1 MYATVPIYIHIHAN
15 CVVFQ
20 SRMAHAEM
28 LQLPE
33 AKATKRPTDPFKHE
47 ITDFLALEERPN
59 VCIKNFCTLQT
70 STKETN
76 QLYNRKLFNSNKT
89 HNLPSPTLP
98 KLGCSAAPPLE
109 LPGLGLSLKVSA
121 TVAAE
126 HAAEVDVHNTSV
138 AVATGARGPGE
149 LTAIGLA
156 DQSDAAANGV
166 AAVVA
171 DGAGDSA
178 SLGGVL
184 AEEHSRVVCKRCARG
199 QDQATLNLAALECDL
214 PARSGTAG
222 LDVNLAVGRRVGR
235 QRQGETLVGEGRVV
249 EATRQLGIPDAAVA
263 GVGNAS
269 DLGGRN
275 GDVGGRLSGW
285 SGEG

>member
-1 MYATVPIYIHIHAN
+1 
-15 CVVFQ
+15 
-20 SRMAHAEM
+20 MAHAEM

-178 SLGGVL
+178 LIADVSLIAQRKATEKLAHSLGGVL